1 MTNRRIHVMPLATP
15 EAIEKAKKVDPN
27 LICHYEYANYR
38 LIVKKNDINSYVL
51 HVEKK
56 SRNVMN
62 EEVWVPCLA
71 TNIDEPEDIYA
82 FGSCVDS
89 GNGVLDVMTTLASI
103 LLYKKY
109 DLLVDKMEAK

>member
-1 MTNRRIHVMPLATP
+1 MANRRIDVMPIATP
-15 EAIEKAKKVDPN
+15 EAIENAKKVDPN
-27 LICHYEYANYR
+27 LICHYEYAEYR
-38 LIVKKNDINSYVL
+38 LIVKKKSTNYYIL

-56 SRNVMN
+56 ACNAMN
-62 EEVWVPCLA
+62 EEVWVPCVA
-71 TNIDEPEDIYA
+71 TNIDEPEDVYS

-89 GNGVLDVMTTLASI
+89 GNGVLDLMTTLASI